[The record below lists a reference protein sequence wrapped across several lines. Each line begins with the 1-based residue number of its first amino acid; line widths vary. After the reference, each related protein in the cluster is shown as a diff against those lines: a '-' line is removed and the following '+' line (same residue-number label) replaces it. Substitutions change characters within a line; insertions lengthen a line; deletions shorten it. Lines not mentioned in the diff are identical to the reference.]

1 METFLT
7 ILLDGLQF
15 SSYLFIVSAGL
26 TIIFGVMKILNVAH
40 GSFYA
45 WGAYTAAFFIGK
57 FSDMGMPDAI
67 GFLIIVAAAIV
78 VGLILGF
85 VIEQGILK
93 YMYHRDEVL
102 IVLAT
107 FGLFLV
113 LEDIILI
120 AFGTDPYFAYQPMAL
135 LDSVELGGIV
145 RDVYGLTLIAVA
157 ALVALGCWYL
167 LNKTKWGTLLKAVIY
182 DREMGISMGI
192 NVPLV
197 YTLTFIGGAILGGL
211 GGAYI
216 APTISVAP
224 GLGTE
229 VIVLSFAVVVVGGM
243 GSIAG
248 AAIGSIIIGNNKNR
262 MVNVVVVDPPEPFI
276 SFRYRCDSRFELTQL
291 EDMLVDNKSYGL
303 FVIDRSEAAYG
314 IASGKRIHVQEHL
327 VSNIMGKHRQGGQS
341 AQRFERL
348 IEEAA
353 HNFFKRATEHACN
366 YWLPNLENI
375 QAVIIGGP
383 GATKD
388 FVVKNDYFHHEITK
402 KIAKTTF
409 DVGYSNESGV
419 RELVDN
425 AGDLMG
431 EIELDQERQSMNVFL
446 RELVQ
451 QQPKATY
458 GEAMIRQALEGGA
471 VSTLLISESLRKNIV
486 ELECQSCQH
495 TWSATLNR
503 NQALPAC
510 PSCKAKDDAIKEVG
524 SKSLIDHLSEL
535 ALASRS
541 EVVFISIDTEEGAQL
556 MNGFGG
562 LAAVLRYPIM

>member
-1 METFLT
+1 MEAALT

-57 FSDMGMPDAI
+57 FSDMGLPDAL

-78 VGLILGF
+78 VGIILGF
-85 VIEQGILK
+85 IIEQGILK
-93 YMYHRDEVL
+93 YMYERDEVL

-135 LDSVELGGIV
+135 LDAVELGGIT
-145 RDVYGLTLIAVA
+145 RDVYGLTLIGVA
-157 ALVALGCWYL
+157 AIVAVGCWWL
-167 LNKTKWGTLLKAVIY
+167 LNKTKWGTLLKAVIF

-248 AAIGSIIIGNNKNR
+248 AAIGSLIIGILR
-262 MVNVVVVDPPEPFI
+262 AIAVHELPQVELFVVFAVMAVVLVFRPE
-276 SFRYRCDSRFELTQL
+276 
-291 EDMLVDNKSYGL
+291 GL
-303 FVIDRSEAAYG
+303 FAPAKPR
-314 IASGKRIHVQEHL
+314 
-327 VSNIMGKHRQGGQS
+327 
-341 AQRFERL
+341 
-348 IEEAA
+348 
-353 HNFFKRATEHACN
+353 
-366 YWLPNLENI
+366 
-375 QAVIIGGP
+375 
-383 GATKD
+383 
-388 FVVKNDYFHHEITK
+388 
-402 KIAKTTF
+402 KI
-409 DVGYSNESGV
+409 
-419 RELVDN
+419 
-425 AGDLMG
+425 
-431 EIELDQERQSMNVFL
+431 
-446 RELVQ
+446 
-451 QQPKATY
+451 
-458 GEAMIRQALEGGA
+458 
-471 VSTLLISESLRKNIV
+471 
-486 ELECQSCQH
+486 
-495 TWSATLNR
+495 
-503 NQALPAC
+503 
-510 PSCKAKDDAIKEVG
+510 
-524 SKSLIDHLSEL
+524 
-535 ALASRS
+535 
-541 EVVFISIDTEEGAQL
+541 
-556 MNGFGG
+556 
-562 LAAVLRYPIM
+562 

>member
-1 METFLT
+1 MEAALT

-57 FSDMGMPDAI
+57 FSDMGLPDAL

-78 VGLILGF
+78 VGIILGF
-85 VIEQGILK
+85 IIEQGILK
-93 YMYHRDEVL
+93 YMYERDEVL

-135 LDSVELGGIV
+135 LDAVELGGIT
-145 RDVYGLTLIAVA
+145 RDVCGLTLIGVA
-157 ALVALGCWYL
+157 AIVAVGCWWL
-167 LNKTKWGTLLKAVIY
+167 LNKTKWGTLLKAVIF

-248 AAIGSIIIGNNKNR
+248 AAIGSLIIGILR
-262 MVNVVVVDPPEPFI
+262 AIAVHELPQVELFVVFAVMAIVLVFRPE
-276 SFRYRCDSRFELTQL
+276 
-291 EDMLVDNKSYGL
+291 GL
-303 FVIDRSEAAYG
+303 FAPAKPR
-314 IASGKRIHVQEHL
+314 
-327 VSNIMGKHRQGGQS
+327 
-341 AQRFERL
+341 
-348 IEEAA
+348 
-353 HNFFKRATEHACN
+353 
-366 YWLPNLENI
+366 
-375 QAVIIGGP
+375 
-383 GATKD
+383 
-388 FVVKNDYFHHEITK
+388 
-402 KIAKTTF
+402 KI
-409 DVGYSNESGV
+409 
-419 RELVDN
+419 
-425 AGDLMG
+425 
-431 EIELDQERQSMNVFL
+431 
-446 RELVQ
+446 
-451 QQPKATY
+451 
-458 GEAMIRQALEGGA
+458 
-471 VSTLLISESLRKNIV
+471 
-486 ELECQSCQH
+486 
-495 TWSATLNR
+495 
-503 NQALPAC
+503 
-510 PSCKAKDDAIKEVG
+510 
-524 SKSLIDHLSEL
+524 
-535 ALASRS
+535 
-541 EVVFISIDTEEGAQL
+541 
-556 MNGFGG
+556 
-562 LAAVLRYPIM
+562 

>member
-1 METFLT
+1 MEAALT

-57 FSDMGMPDAI
+57 FSDMGLPDAL

-78 VGLILGF
+78 VGIILGF
-85 VIEQGILK
+85 IIEQGILK
-93 YMYHRDEVL
+93 YMYERDEVL

-135 LDSVELGGIV
+135 LDAVELGGIT
-145 RDVYGLTLIAVA
+145 RDVYGLTLIGVA
-157 ALVALGCWYL
+157 AIVAVGCWWL
-167 LNKTKWGTLLKAVIY
+167 LNKTKWGTLLKAVIF

-248 AAIGSIIIGNNKNR
+248 AAIGSLIIGILR
-262 MVNVVVVDPPEPFI
+262 AIAVH
-276 SFRYRCDSRFELTQL
+276 ELPQV
-291 EDMLVDNKSYGL
+291 EL
-303 FVIDRSEAAYG
+303 FV
-314 IASGKRIHVQEHL
+314 V
-327 VSNIMGKHRQGGQS
+327 
-341 AQRFERL
+341 F
-348 IEEAA
+348 
-353 HNFFKRATEHACN
+353 
-366 YWLPNLENI
+366 
-375 QAVIIGGP
+375 AVM
-383 GATKD
+383 A
-388 FVVKNDYFHHEITK
+388 VV
-402 KIAKTTF
+402 
-409 DVGYSNESGV
+409 
-419 RELVDN
+419 
-425 AGDLMG
+425 
-431 EIELDQERQSMNVFL
+431 
-446 RELVQ
+446 
-451 QQPKATY
+451 
-458 GEAMIRQALEGGA
+458 
-471 VSTLLISESLRKNIV
+471 
-486 ELECQSCQH
+486 
-495 TWSATLNR
+495 
-503 NQALPAC
+503 ALPWLMM
-510 PSCKAKDDAIKEVG
+510 IMIG
-524 SKSLIDHLSEL
+524 STQSLYTCSLF
-535 ALASRS
+535 R
-541 EVVFISIDTEEGAQL
+541 
-556 MNGFGG
+556 
-562 LAAVLRYPIM
+562 

>member
-1 METFLT
+1 MELLFNFFTINSIVGGSVVEAALT

-57 FSDMGMPDAI
+57 FSDMGLPDAL

-78 VGLILGF
+78 VGVILGF
-85 VIEQGILK
+85 IIEQGILK
-93 YMYHRDEVL
+93 HMYERDEVL

-135 LDSVELGGIV
+135 LDSVELGGIT
-145 RDVYGLTLIAVA
+145 RDVYGMTLIGVA
-157 ALVALGCWYL
+157 AVVAVGCWWL
-167 LNKTKWGTLLKAVIY
+167 LNRTKWGTLLKAVIF

-248 AAIGSIIIGNNKNR
+248 AAIGSLIIGILR
-262 MVNVVVVDPPEPFI
+262 AIAVHELPQVELFVVFAVMAVVLVFRPE
-276 SFRYRCDSRFELTQL
+276 
-291 EDMLVDNKSYGL
+291 GL
-303 FVIDRSEAAYG
+303 FAPAKPR
-314 IASGKRIHVQEHL
+314 
-327 VSNIMGKHRQGGQS
+327 
-341 AQRFERL
+341 
-348 IEEAA
+348 
-353 HNFFKRATEHACN
+353 
-366 YWLPNLENI
+366 
-375 QAVIIGGP
+375 
-383 GATKD
+383 
-388 FVVKNDYFHHEITK
+388 
-402 KIAKTTF
+402 KI
-409 DVGYSNESGV
+409 
-419 RELVDN
+419 
-425 AGDLMG
+425 
-431 EIELDQERQSMNVFL
+431 
-446 RELVQ
+446 
-451 QQPKATY
+451 
-458 GEAMIRQALEGGA
+458 
-471 VSTLLISESLRKNIV
+471 
-486 ELECQSCQH
+486 
-495 TWSATLNR
+495 
-503 NQALPAC
+503 
-510 PSCKAKDDAIKEVG
+510 
-524 SKSLIDHLSEL
+524 
-535 ALASRS
+535 
-541 EVVFISIDTEEGAQL
+541 
-556 MNGFGG
+556 
-562 LAAVLRYPIM
+562 

>member
-1 METFLT
+1 VEAALT

-57 FSDMGMPDAI
+57 FSDMGLPDAL

-78 VGLILGF
+78 VGVILGF
-85 VIEQGILK
+85 IIEQGILK
-93 YMYHRDEVL
+93 HMYERDEVL

-135 LDSVELGGIV
+135 LDSVELGGIT
-145 RDVYGLTLIAVA
+145 RDVYGMTLIGVA
-157 ALVALGCWYL
+157 AIVAVGCWWL
-167 LNKTKWGTLLKAVIY
+167 LNRTKWGTLLKAVIF

-248 AAIGSIIIGNNKNR
+248 AAIGSLIIGLLR
-262 MVNVVVVDPPEPFI
+262 AIAVHELPQVELFVVFAVMAVVLVFRPE
-276 SFRYRCDSRFELTQL
+276 
-291 EDMLVDNKSYGL
+291 GL
-303 FVIDRSEAAYG
+303 FAPAKPR
-314 IASGKRIHVQEHL
+314 
-327 VSNIMGKHRQGGQS
+327 
-341 AQRFERL
+341 
-348 IEEAA
+348 
-353 HNFFKRATEHACN
+353 
-366 YWLPNLENI
+366 
-375 QAVIIGGP
+375 
-383 GATKD
+383 
-388 FVVKNDYFHHEITK
+388 
-402 KIAKTTF
+402 KI
-409 DVGYSNESGV
+409 
-419 RELVDN
+419 
-425 AGDLMG
+425 
-431 EIELDQERQSMNVFL
+431 
-446 RELVQ
+446 
-451 QQPKATY
+451 
-458 GEAMIRQALEGGA
+458 
-471 VSTLLISESLRKNIV
+471 
-486 ELECQSCQH
+486 
-495 TWSATLNR
+495 
-503 NQALPAC
+503 
-510 PSCKAKDDAIKEVG
+510 
-524 SKSLIDHLSEL
+524 
-535 ALASRS
+535 
-541 EVVFISIDTEEGAQL
+541 
-556 MNGFGG
+556 
-562 LAAVLRYPIM
+562 

>member
-57 FSDMGMPDAI
+57 FSDMGMPDAL
-67 GFLIIVAAAIV
+67 GFLIIIVAAIS
-78 VGLILGF
+78 VGLVLGF
-85 VIEQGILK
+85 IIEQGLLK

-135 LDSVELGGIV
+135 LDAVEIGGII
-145 RDVYGLTLIAVA
+145 RDVYGLTLIGVA
-157 ALVALGCWYL
+157 ALVAVGCWWL

-192 NVPLV
+192 NVPMV
-197 YTLTFIGGAILGGL
+197 YTMTFIGGAILGGL

-248 AAIGSIIIGNNKNR
+248 AAIGS
-262 MVNVVVVDPPEPFI
+262 
-276 SFRYRCDSRFELTQL
+276 
-291 EDMLVDNKSYGL
+291 
-303 FVIDRSEAAYG
+303 
-314 IASGKRIHVQEHL
+314 
-327 VSNIMGKHRQGGQS
+327 
-341 AQRFERL
+341 
-348 IEEAA
+348 
-353 HNFFKRATEHACN
+353 
-366 YWLPNLENI
+366 
-375 QAVIIGGP
+375 VIIGLLRALAVHELP
-383 GATKD
+383 QVEL
-388 FVVKNDYFHHEITK
+388 FVVFAVMAIVLVFRPEGLFAPAKPR
-402 KIAKTTF
+402 KI
-409 DVGYSNESGV
+409 
-419 RELVDN
+419 
-425 AGDLMG
+425 
-431 EIELDQERQSMNVFL
+431 
-446 RELVQ
+446 
-451 QQPKATY
+451 
-458 GEAMIRQALEGGA
+458 
-471 VSTLLISESLRKNIV
+471 
-486 ELECQSCQH
+486 
-495 TWSATLNR
+495 
-503 NQALPAC
+503 
-510 PSCKAKDDAIKEVG
+510 
-524 SKSLIDHLSEL
+524 
-535 ALASRS
+535 
-541 EVVFISIDTEEGAQL
+541 
-556 MNGFGG
+556 
-562 LAAVLRYPIM
+562 

>member
-1 METFLT
+1 MELLFNFFTINPIVGGSVVEAALT

-57 FSDMGMPDAI
+57 FSDMGLPDAL

-78 VGLILGF
+78 VGVILGF
-85 VIEQGILK
+85 IIEQGILK
-93 YMYHRDEVL
+93 HMYERDEVL

-135 LDSVELGGIV
+135 LDSVELGGIT
-145 RDVYGLTLIAVA
+145 RDVYGMTLIGVA
-157 ALVALGCWYL
+157 AVVAVGCLWL
-167 LNKTKWGTLLKAVIY
+167 LNRTKWGTLLKAVIF

-248 AAIGSIIIGNNKNR
+248 AAIGSLIIGLLR
-262 MVNVVVVDPPEPFI
+262 AIAVHELPQVELFVVFAVMAVVLVFRPE
-276 SFRYRCDSRFELTQL
+276 
-291 EDMLVDNKSYGL
+291 GL
-303 FVIDRSEAAYG
+303 FAPAKPR
-314 IASGKRIHVQEHL
+314 
-327 VSNIMGKHRQGGQS
+327 
-341 AQRFERL
+341 
-348 IEEAA
+348 
-353 HNFFKRATEHACN
+353 
-366 YWLPNLENI
+366 
-375 QAVIIGGP
+375 
-383 GATKD
+383 
-388 FVVKNDYFHHEITK
+388 
-402 KIAKTTF
+402 KI
-409 DVGYSNESGV
+409 
-419 RELVDN
+419 
-425 AGDLMG
+425 
-431 EIELDQERQSMNVFL
+431 
-446 RELVQ
+446 
-451 QQPKATY
+451 
-458 GEAMIRQALEGGA
+458 
-471 VSTLLISESLRKNIV
+471 
-486 ELECQSCQH
+486 
-495 TWSATLNR
+495 
-503 NQALPAC
+503 
-510 PSCKAKDDAIKEVG
+510 
-524 SKSLIDHLSEL
+524 
-535 ALASRS
+535 
-541 EVVFISIDTEEGAQL
+541 
-556 MNGFGG
+556 
-562 LAAVLRYPIM
+562 

>member
-1 METFLT
+1 MEAALT

-57 FSDMGMPDAI
+57 FSDMGLPDAL

-78 VGLILGF
+78 VGVILGF
-85 VIEQGILK
+85 IIEQGILK
-93 YMYHRDEVL
+93 HMYERDEVL

-135 LDSVELGGIV
+135 LESVELGGIT
-145 RDVYGLTLIAVA
+145 RDVYGMTLIGVA
-157 ALVALGCWYL
+157 AVVAVGCWWL
-167 LNKTKWGTLLKAVIY
+167 LNRTKWGTLLKAVIF

-248 AAIGSIIIGNNKNR
+248 AAIGSLIIGLLR
-262 MVNVVVVDPPEPFI
+262 AIAVHELPQVELFVVFAVMAVVLVFRPE
-276 SFRYRCDSRFELTQL
+276 
-291 EDMLVDNKSYGL
+291 GL
-303 FVIDRSEAAYG
+303 FAPAKPR
-314 IASGKRIHVQEHL
+314 
-327 VSNIMGKHRQGGQS
+327 
-341 AQRFERL
+341 
-348 IEEAA
+348 
-353 HNFFKRATEHACN
+353 
-366 YWLPNLENI
+366 
-375 QAVIIGGP
+375 
-383 GATKD
+383 
-388 FVVKNDYFHHEITK
+388 
-402 KIAKTTF
+402 KI
-409 DVGYSNESGV
+409 
-419 RELVDN
+419 
-425 AGDLMG
+425 
-431 EIELDQERQSMNVFL
+431 
-446 RELVQ
+446 
-451 QQPKATY
+451 
-458 GEAMIRQALEGGA
+458 
-471 VSTLLISESLRKNIV
+471 
-486 ELECQSCQH
+486 
-495 TWSATLNR
+495 
-503 NQALPAC
+503 
-510 PSCKAKDDAIKEVG
+510 
-524 SKSLIDHLSEL
+524 
-535 ALASRS
+535 
-541 EVVFISIDTEEGAQL
+541 
-556 MNGFGG
+556 
-562 LAAVLRYPIM
+562 

>member
-1 METFLT
+1 MELLFNSFTFILLWGGSVVEAALT

-57 FSDMGMPDAI
+57 FSDMGLPDAL

-78 VGLILGF
+78 VGVILGF
-85 VIEQGILK
+85 IIEQGILK
-93 YMYHRDEVL
+93 HMYERDEVL

-135 LDSVELGGIV
+135 LDSVELGGIT
-145 RDVYGLTLIAVA
+145 RDVYGMTLIGVA
-157 ALVALGCWYL
+157 AVVAVGCWWL
-167 LNKTKWGTLLKAVIY
+167 LNKTKWGTLLKAVIF

-248 AAIGSIIIGNNKNR
+248 AAIGSLIIGILR
-262 MVNVVVVDPPEPFI
+262 AIAVHELPQVELFVVFAVMAIVLVFRPE
-276 SFRYRCDSRFELTQL
+276 
-291 EDMLVDNKSYGL
+291 GL
-303 FVIDRSEAAYG
+303 FAPAKPR
-314 IASGKRIHVQEHL
+314 
-327 VSNIMGKHRQGGQS
+327 
-341 AQRFERL
+341 
-348 IEEAA
+348 
-353 HNFFKRATEHACN
+353 
-366 YWLPNLENI
+366 
-375 QAVIIGGP
+375 
-383 GATKD
+383 
-388 FVVKNDYFHHEITK
+388 
-402 KIAKTTF
+402 KI
-409 DVGYSNESGV
+409 
-419 RELVDN
+419 
-425 AGDLMG
+425 
-431 EIELDQERQSMNVFL
+431 
-446 RELVQ
+446 
-451 QQPKATY
+451 
-458 GEAMIRQALEGGA
+458 
-471 VSTLLISESLRKNIV
+471 
-486 ELECQSCQH
+486 
-495 TWSATLNR
+495 
-503 NQALPAC
+503 
-510 PSCKAKDDAIKEVG
+510 
-524 SKSLIDHLSEL
+524 
-535 ALASRS
+535 
-541 EVVFISIDTEEGAQL
+541 
-556 MNGFGG
+556 
-562 LAAVLRYPIM
+562 

>member
-1 METFLT
+1 MELLFNFFTINPILGGSVVEAALT

-57 FSDMGMPDAI
+57 FSDMGLPDAL

-78 VGLILGF
+78 VGVILGF
-85 VIEQGILK
+85 IIEQGILK
-93 YMYHRDEVL
+93 HMYERDEVL

-135 LDSVELGGIV
+135 LDSVELGGIT
-145 RDVYGLTLIAVA
+145 RDVYGMTLIGVA
-157 ALVALGCWYL
+157 AVVAVGCWWL
-167 LNKTKWGTLLKAVIY
+167 LNRTKWGTLLKAVIF

-248 AAIGSIIIGNNKNR
+248 AAIGSLIIGLLR
-262 MVNVVVVDPPEPFI
+262 AIAVHELPQVELFVVFAVMAVVLVFRPE
-276 SFRYRCDSRFELTQL
+276 
-291 EDMLVDNKSYGL
+291 GL
-303 FVIDRSEAAYG
+303 FAPAKPR
-314 IASGKRIHVQEHL
+314 
-327 VSNIMGKHRQGGQS
+327 
-341 AQRFERL
+341 
-348 IEEAA
+348 
-353 HNFFKRATEHACN
+353 
-366 YWLPNLENI
+366 
-375 QAVIIGGP
+375 
-383 GATKD
+383 
-388 FVVKNDYFHHEITK
+388 
-402 KIAKTTF
+402 KI
-409 DVGYSNESGV
+409 
-419 RELVDN
+419 
-425 AGDLMG
+425 
-431 EIELDQERQSMNVFL
+431 
-446 RELVQ
+446 
-451 QQPKATY
+451 
-458 GEAMIRQALEGGA
+458 
-471 VSTLLISESLRKNIV
+471 
-486 ELECQSCQH
+486 
-495 TWSATLNR
+495 
-503 NQALPAC
+503 
-510 PSCKAKDDAIKEVG
+510 
-524 SKSLIDHLSEL
+524 
-535 ALASRS
+535 
-541 EVVFISIDTEEGAQL
+541 
-556 MNGFGG
+556 
-562 LAAVLRYPIM
+562 

>member
-67 GFLIIVAAAIV
+67 GFLVIIVAAIV

-85 VIEQGILK
+85 IIEQGILR
-93 YMYHRDEVL
+93 YMYQRDEVL

-135 LDSVELGGIV
+135 LDSVELGGIT
-145 RDVYGLTLIAVA
+145 RDVYGLTLIGVA
-157 ALVALGCWYL
+157 ALVAVGCWYL

-197 YTLTFIGGAILGGL
+197 YTLTFIGGAVLGGL

-248 AAIGSIIIGNNKNR
+248 AAIGSLIIGILR
-262 MVNVVVVDPPEPFI
+262 AIAVHELPQVELFVVFAVMAVVLVFRPE
-276 SFRYRCDSRFELTQL
+276 
-291 EDMLVDNKSYGL
+291 GL
-303 FVIDRSEAAYG
+303 FAPAKPR
-314 IASGKRIHVQEHL
+314 
-327 VSNIMGKHRQGGQS
+327 
-341 AQRFERL
+341 
-348 IEEAA
+348 
-353 HNFFKRATEHACN
+353 
-366 YWLPNLENI
+366 
-375 QAVIIGGP
+375 
-383 GATKD
+383 
-388 FVVKNDYFHHEITK
+388 
-402 KIAKTTF
+402 KI
-409 DVGYSNESGV
+409 
-419 RELVDN
+419 
-425 AGDLMG
+425 
-431 EIELDQERQSMNVFL
+431 
-446 RELVQ
+446 
-451 QQPKATY
+451 
-458 GEAMIRQALEGGA
+458 
-471 VSTLLISESLRKNIV
+471 
-486 ELECQSCQH
+486 
-495 TWSATLNR
+495 
-503 NQALPAC
+503 
-510 PSCKAKDDAIKEVG
+510 
-524 SKSLIDHLSEL
+524 
-535 ALASRS
+535 
-541 EVVFISIDTEEGAQL
+541 
-556 MNGFGG
+556 
-562 LAAVLRYPIM
+562 

>member
-1 METFLT
+1 MEAALT

-57 FSDMGMPDAI
+57 FSDMGLPDAL

-78 VGLILGF
+78 VGVILGF
-85 VIEQGILK
+85 IIEQGILK
-93 YMYHRDEVL
+93 HMYERDEVL

-135 LDSVELGGIV
+135 LDSVELGGIT
-145 RDVYGLTLIAVA
+145 RDIYGLTLIGVA
-157 ALVALGCWYL
+157 AVVAVGCWWL
-167 LNKTKWGTLLKAVIY
+167 LNKTKWGTLLKAVIF

-248 AAIGSIIIGNNKNR
+248 AAIGSLIIGILR
-262 MVNVVVVDPPEPFI
+262 AIAVHELPQVELFVVFAVMAIVLVFRPE
-276 SFRYRCDSRFELTQL
+276 
-291 EDMLVDNKSYGL
+291 GL
-303 FVIDRSEAAYG
+303 FAPAKPR
-314 IASGKRIHVQEHL
+314 
-327 VSNIMGKHRQGGQS
+327 
-341 AQRFERL
+341 
-348 IEEAA
+348 
-353 HNFFKRATEHACN
+353 
-366 YWLPNLENI
+366 
-375 QAVIIGGP
+375 
-383 GATKD
+383 
-388 FVVKNDYFHHEITK
+388 
-402 KIAKTTF
+402 KI
-409 DVGYSNESGV
+409 
-419 RELVDN
+419 
-425 AGDLMG
+425 
-431 EIELDQERQSMNVFL
+431 
-446 RELVQ
+446 
-451 QQPKATY
+451 
-458 GEAMIRQALEGGA
+458 
-471 VSTLLISESLRKNIV
+471 
-486 ELECQSCQH
+486 
-495 TWSATLNR
+495 
-503 NQALPAC
+503 
-510 PSCKAKDDAIKEVG
+510 
-524 SKSLIDHLSEL
+524 
-535 ALASRS
+535 
-541 EVVFISIDTEEGAQL
+541 
-556 MNGFGG
+556 
-562 LAAVLRYPIM
+562 

>member
-1 METFLT
+1 MELLFNFFNINPILGGSVVEAALT

-57 FSDMGMPDAI
+57 FSDMGLPDAL

-78 VGLILGF
+78 VGVILGF
-85 VIEQGILK
+85 IIEQGILK
-93 YMYHRDEVL
+93 HMYERDEVL

-135 LDSVELGGIV
+135 LDSVELGGIT
-145 RDVYGLTLIAVA
+145 RDVYGMTLIGVA
-157 ALVALGCWYL
+157 AVVAVGCWWL
-167 LNKTKWGTLLKAVIY
+167 LNRTKWGTLLKAVTF

-248 AAIGSIIIGNNKNR
+248 AAIGSLIIGLLR
-262 MVNVVVVDPPEPFI
+262 AIAVHELPQVELFVVFAVMAVVLVFRPE
-276 SFRYRCDSRFELTQL
+276 
-291 EDMLVDNKSYGL
+291 GL
-303 FVIDRSEAAYG
+303 FAPAKPR
-314 IASGKRIHVQEHL
+314 
-327 VSNIMGKHRQGGQS
+327 
-341 AQRFERL
+341 
-348 IEEAA
+348 
-353 HNFFKRATEHACN
+353 
-366 YWLPNLENI
+366 
-375 QAVIIGGP
+375 
-383 GATKD
+383 
-388 FVVKNDYFHHEITK
+388 
-402 KIAKTTF
+402 KI
-409 DVGYSNESGV
+409 
-419 RELVDN
+419 
-425 AGDLMG
+425 
-431 EIELDQERQSMNVFL
+431 
-446 RELVQ
+446 
-451 QQPKATY
+451 
-458 GEAMIRQALEGGA
+458 
-471 VSTLLISESLRKNIV
+471 
-486 ELECQSCQH
+486 
-495 TWSATLNR
+495 
-503 NQALPAC
+503 
-510 PSCKAKDDAIKEVG
+510 
-524 SKSLIDHLSEL
+524 
-535 ALASRS
+535 
-541 EVVFISIDTEEGAQL
+541 
-556 MNGFGG
+556 
-562 LAAVLRYPIM
+562 